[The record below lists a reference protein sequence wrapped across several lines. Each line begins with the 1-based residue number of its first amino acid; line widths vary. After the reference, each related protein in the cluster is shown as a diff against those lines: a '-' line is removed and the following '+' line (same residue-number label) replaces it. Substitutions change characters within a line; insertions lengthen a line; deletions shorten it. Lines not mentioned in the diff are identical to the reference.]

1 MRKTAIRII
10 AIILAAVCSAVPFTG
25 VSASMTIKDIA
36 EEQVVDLTAYINA
49 LVLPNGAFPMNEP
62 SVSNFSTQGLETID
76 GVTPEVYTRW
86 PAGKIVPYFSELAI
100 LGALKTSP
108 DGAKEAAERFID
120 WYFAHLNDKT
130 TDLNGV
136 DGTVYDYY
144 CFVDPADSEHII
156 EVTVRK
162 LNEHKYTDNPSENP
176 NDYDS
181 TDSYAACFLRVL
193 YEYYKNY
200 GGDLLKDKKDD
211 VLRIVGALK
220 STYVPALGLTGAK
233 PNYMVCYLMDNC
245 EVYDGLVAGA
255 KLFDELYGDQAAA
268 KELQELSGTVKNAI
282 ETHLWSDEL
291 GAYYPYVFADG
302 KAPGKI
308 DLDVFYPDATAQL
321 FAISYGLIEPESERA
336 QKLYADFN
344 SHFGTRLQGWH
355 VLKTGDAFPWASIS
369 GVAAKMQDY
378 ERLEIY
384 IQVIKSRF
392 QPSGYGYPFY
402 NSEAGAMLNMYDIFL
417 NSEYYKETY
426 LSADAVSSPESETE
440 SSTAE
445 STVSAAEST
454 DEANGQ
460 KGGIGK
466 YLLIGG
472 LAALAIAGVLVFA
485 IRKKA
490 KKHHP
495 AQK

>member
-1 MRKTAIRII
+1 MRKTAIKII
-10 AIILAAVCSAVPFTG
+10 AIILAAVCLTVPFTG
-25 VSASMTIKDIA
+25 VSAGMTIKDIA
-36 EEQVVDLTAYINA
+36 EEQVADLTQYVNS
-49 LVLPNGAFPMNEP
+49 LVLSNGAFPMNEP

-76 GVTPEVYTRW
+76 GVSPEVYTQW
-86 PAGKIVPYFSELAI
+86 PSGKIVPYFSELAI
-100 LGALKTSP
+100 LGALKASP

-130 TDLNGV
+130 TDHNGV

-144 CFVDPADSEHII
+144 CFVDPADSNHII
-156 EVTVRK
+156 EVTARK
-162 LNEHKYTDNPSENP
+162 LNEHKYADNPSENP

-200 GGDLLKDKKDD
+200 GGEWLADKKDG

-245 EVYDGLVAGA
+245 EVYDGLLAGA
-255 KLFDELYGDQAAA
+255 MLFDELYGDETAA
-268 KELQELSGTVKNAI
+268 KELRDLSETVGMSI
-282 ETHLWSDEL
+282 EKHLWSDES

-302 KAPGKI
+302 KAPQEI

-321 FAISYGLIEPESERA
+321 FAISYGLIEPTSERA

-344 SHFGTRLQGWH
+344 SRFGTRQQGWH

-384 IQVIKSRF
+384 IQMIWSRF
-392 QPSGYGYPFY
+392 KPSGYGYPFY
-402 NSEAGAMLNMYDIFL
+402 NSESGAMLSMYDVFL
-417 NSEYYKETY
+417 NSAYYKETY
-426 LSADAVSSPESETE
+426 LSAEDASSPESETE

-454 DEANGQ
+454 DGASGQ
-460 KGGIGK
+460 KNGAVGF
-466 YLLIGG
+466 LLIGG
-472 LAALAIAGVLVFA
+472 LAALAIAGVAVFA